1 MSKYYC
7 VSNIVFTSCH
17 PVLIDSHA
25 NRKCRAETLTESHVK
40 KHIPADEVGVVLP
53 PCILIRVR
61 HIYDVCT
68 ALTISRCCLD
78 FRSQARPSEQ
88 SWMAFLLPLTRL
100 VCQHYCAYGQCVP
113 RRPGCA
119 QTRSTSSWHLCLRR
133 HAGEA
138 HTCKLSPFLPSGP
151 QSNDFS
157 WQQQTCHSW
166 LRDQTEQRQVKP
178 SRSHVSL
185 KASILSRPTGRFTI
199 LSIWRFWFH
208 LPLCSTYLVVWYSI
222 LTVVLASKGYILDY
236 THTHT
241 RVYNNKKSNS
251 KKKKSTF

>member
-53 PCILIRVR
+53 PCILVRVR

-100 VCQHYCAYGQCVP
+100 VCQHYCAYGLVSVF
-113 RRPGCA
+113 PGGPA
-119 QTRSTSSWHLCLRR
+119 AHR
-133 HAGEA
+133 HAALQAGIFAYADTLE
-138 HTCKLSPFLPSGP
+138 K
-151 QSNDFS
+151 
-157 WQQQTCHSW
+157 
-166 LRDQTEQRQVKP
+166 
-178 SRSHVSL
+178 
-185 KASILSRPTGRFTI
+185 
-199 LSIWRFWFH
+199 
-208 LPLCSTYLVVWYSI
+208 
-222 LTVVLASKGYILDY
+222 
-236 THTHT
+236 HTHANCLLSFRLARNPMIPADSSR
-241 RVYNNKKSNS
+241 RVTAGSETKLNKGRLSQVGHMS
-251 KKKKSTF
+251 PWRHRSFLAQQGDSQFCPYDVSGFIYLYAPHTWWYGILYLL

>member
-17 PVLIDSHA
+17 PVLIDSDA

-53 PCILIRVR
+53 PCILVRVR

-151 QSNDFS
+151 QSNDSS

-208 LPLCSTYLVVWYSI
+208 LPSCSTYLVVWYSI
-222 LTVVLASKGYILDY
+222 LTVVLASKGCILDY
-236 THTHT
+236 TPTHTHT
-241 RVYNNKKSNS
+241 HVFTYNNKK
-251 KKKKSTF
+251 F